1 MRGLELL
8 TRAIRD
14 PLSSDRNAIAIATLG
29 ILLLTV
35 MDAVIKSLT
44 AEFSALQVM
53 YFRNVTGLACAGVVF
68 AIMKPGWPN
77 REQLKNHALRSS
89 IMMCTGLMFFYA
101 LAHMP
106 LAELFV
112 YTFTAPIFVAL
123 FGALLLKERL
133 TGPVM
138 IGLLLGFVGIVAIV
152 TTDPAA
158 RFGSGSRSGLAAAL
172 LSPVLYALAMVLL
185 RRQAGNEPVSRIV
198 FLQSLLISLVIVPL
212 AAFTTPLPTGITV
225 WKVLALGVLGTAGNY
240 LLATA
245 FKKAD
250 AAKVAVSEYTGLIWA
265 AILGYAF
272 FGETPRMMVWVGAAL
287 VIAGCLI
294 VARGRVVK
302 PPVAVKDA

>member
-1 MRGLELL
+1 L
-8 TRAIRD
+8 T
-14 PLSSDRNAIAIATLG
+14 SDRNAIAIATLG
-29 ILLLTV
+29 ILLLTI

-44 AEFSALQVM
+44 AEFSALQIM
-53 YFRNVTGLACAGVVF
+53 YFRNVTGLACAGIIF
-68 AIMKPGWPN
+68 AIVKPGWPS

-101 LAHMP
+101 LGQIP

-112 YTFTAPIFVAL
+112 YTFTAPMFVAL
-123 FGALLLKERL
+123 FGTLLLKERL

-138 IGLLLGFVGIVAIV
+138 TGLLLGFVGIVAII
-152 TTDPAA
+152 TTDPSA

-172 LSPVLYALAMVLL
+172 LSPILYALAMVLL
-185 RRQAGNEPVSRIV
+185 RRQAGIEPVSRIV

-212 AAFTTPLPTGITV
+212 AVFTTPLPTGVTV

-240 LLATA
+240 LLAIA
-245 FKKAD
+245 FKKAE

-265 AILGYAF
+265 AILGYVF
-272 FGETPRMMVWVGAAL
+272 FSETPRMMVWVGAAL

-294 VARGRVVK
+294 VARGRILK
-302 PPVAVKDA
+302 PPTAAAGA